1 MKYINYGLLSFPA
14 AISLLLMQVYIPPFI
29 AEQGI
34 LSITIIGIV
43 FFAAR
48 LVDTVS
54 DPLIGYL
61 SDITP
66 LKTGKR
72 RIWILI
78 SVPLFLI
85 VFYLIILLPKSEYHL
100 LLLASLWYILG
111 TAIIIPYY
119 TWGSE
124 LSSDYNDYTKWTSTR
139 VVFGLIGSIAALLLP
154 VLVLDN
160 PSTAEILEFTL
171 LFIVFAFLIAILLIL
186 KVPDNAIVK
195 HEGFSLISAFSIFK
209 KGSLFNKLI
218 FSQFFNGIA
227 NALPATLFVFFVT
240 YVLKRP
246 ELVGPLLVLYFLC
259 AALSAPLWIKISEK
273 CSKENAWKF
282 AMTLAAIVFFG
293 VLIVDENAVEL
304 FVAITVFTGFMA
316 GADLCLPSAMLADL
330 IDVDEYETGNRRPG
344 IYFAIWGTVS
354 KLTLAFAIG
363 ISFLILGLKMFEPNS
378 QSDLVDVTV
387 LTFLYALFPAALK
400 LIAIVIMRGYKLSSH
415 AHKDIISNLEKR

>member
-34 LSITIIGIV
+34 LSITIIGLV

-61 SDITP
+61 SDKTP

-72 RIWILI
+72 RIWILV

-124 LSSDYNDYTKWTSTR
+124 LSSNYNDYTKWTSVR
-139 VVFGLIGSIAALLLP
+139 VVFGLVGSIAALILP
-154 VLVLDN
+154 VLVLNN
-160 PSTAEILEFTL
+160 PSTVDILEFTL
-171 LFIVFAFLIAILLIL
+171 CFIAFSFLVAILLIL
-186 KVPDNAIVK
+186 KVPDNAVVK
-195 HEGFSLISAFSIFK
+195 HDGFSVITAFSIFK

-218 FSQFFNGIA
+218 LSQFFNGIA

-240 YVLKRP
+240 YVLKRSD
-246 ELVGPLLVLYFLC
+246 LVGPLLVLYFLC
-259 AALSAPLWIKISEK
+259 AALSAPLWIKLSQK
-273 CSKENAWKF
+273 WSKEAAWKF
-282 AMTLAAIVFFG
+282 AMTLASIVFLG
-293 VLIVDENAVEL
+293 VLLVDESALVL
-304 FVAITVFTGFMA
+304 FISITIFTGFMA

-344 IYFAIWGTVS
+344 IYFAIWGTIS

-378 QSDLVDVTV
+378 QSELVDVTI
-387 LTFLYALFPAALK
+387 LTLLYALLPATLK
-400 LIAIVIMRGYKLSSH
+400 LVAIAIMRGYELSSD
-415 AHKDIISNLEKR
+415 AHQNIISNLEK